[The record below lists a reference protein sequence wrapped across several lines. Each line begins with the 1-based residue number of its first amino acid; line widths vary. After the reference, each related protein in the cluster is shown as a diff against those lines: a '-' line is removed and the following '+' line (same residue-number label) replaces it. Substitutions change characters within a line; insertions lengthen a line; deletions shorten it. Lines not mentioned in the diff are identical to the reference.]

1 MHKGA
6 EPWRLVHTADGGAV
20 WMAAAAA
27 ALKADITYAS
37 IKETKTK
44 IIGM

>member
-1 MHKGA
+1 MHEGA
-6 EPWRLVHTADGGAV
+6 EPWCITQTADHGALL
-20 WMAAAAA
+20 MAGAA
-27 ALKADITYAS
+27 ALKVDITYAS

>member
-1 MHKGA
+1 MSATSFLYARG
-6 EPWRLVHTADGGAV
+6 RTADGGAV
-20 WMAAAAA
+20 LMAASA
-27 ALKADITYAS
+27 ALKVDITYAS